1 MNGFNTREIEQILGF
16 PDIEPDKEIPQEIF
30 GVIYSLGRDA
40 ENEEEAEYA
49 YQHLLSLCN
58 RRNAG
63 VRAYAILG
71 LSLLA
76 TKRGPDKE
84 VLEPIIMREW
94 KMRTGKTAGTLRDAV
109 DDLNYFL
116 GWNIQLR

>member
-1 MNGFNTREIEQILGF
+1 MNGFKTQEIERILGF
-16 PDIEPDKEIPQEIF
+16 PDIETDEGIPKEIF

-40 ENEEEAEYA
+40 ENETEAEYA
-49 YQHLLSLCN
+49 YQHLLSLCH
-58 RRNAG
+58 RKNAG

-71 LSLLA
+71 LSLSA
-76 TKRGPDKE
+76 TKRRPDKE
-84 VLEPIIMREW
+84 VLEPIIMKEW

-116 GWNIQLR
+116 GWNIQLC